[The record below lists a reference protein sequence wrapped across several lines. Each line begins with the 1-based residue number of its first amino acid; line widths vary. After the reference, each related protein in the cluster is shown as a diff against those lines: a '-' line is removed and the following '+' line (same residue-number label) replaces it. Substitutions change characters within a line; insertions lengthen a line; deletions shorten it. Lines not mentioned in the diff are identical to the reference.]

1 MQKKSSFFY
10 LFTFCIFAFF
20 LYSCIST
27 TPKPVSEDETQNGSD
42 ESTAEGSSA
51 MGTQKKAPALPDFD
65 QFAKIETIDNLQNI
79 NKDQEKRLLKLE
91 KDNKAL
97 MYQINDLNQDNRIS
111 KKVITQLRNDVFS
124 LSEIISTNKRE
135 IEIIKRGLRSG
146 IFEDLNVSNKSPS
159 SSTGQ
164 SMLPDILE
172 SRYAL
177 EERPSSIAKDPGK
190 MEMTQASSNPMS
202 AAQLLAKAEIK
213 IQQAQFGEAI
223 VALEE
228 MKKNFPNYDDS
239 GKSNIL
245 AAEAWLRMS
254 EYNNVLNE
262 LKTFYLKYPA
272 SHELSHAK
280 LLEGQTYEKMDRK
293 NKASDLYQEVIAL
306 APQSNDAQNAREGM
320 LRMRDS
326 K

>member
-1 MQKKSSFFY
+1 MQKKNSFYY
-10 LFTFCIFAFF
+10 LFSICIFAFCI
-20 LYSCIST
+20 YSCTSAP
-27 TPKPVSEDETQNGSD
+27 PKAVSEDDSQNGTD
-42 ESTAEGSSA
+42 EKTADGSPA
-51 MGTQKKAPALPDFD
+51 NGAQKKAPALPDFG
-65 QFAKIETIDNLQNI
+65 QFAKIETIDNLENI
-79 NKDQEKRLLKLE
+79 NKDQEKRLIKLE
-91 KDNKAL
+91 KDNKTL
-97 MYQINDLNQDNRIS
+97 MFQINDLIQDNRIS

-146 IFEDLNVSNKSPS
+146 IFEDLNVSSKSPS

-164 SMLPDILE
+164 SMFPDILE
-172 SRYAL
+172 SRYGL
-177 EERPSSIAKDPGK
+177 EERPNSISKDGGK
-190 MEMTQASSNPMS
+190 MEVTQPSSNPMS
-202 AAQLLAKAEIK
+202 AAQLLANAEIK

-223 VALEE
+223 VTLEE